1 MEQSLFYR
9 EKWVFPGS
17 EIVNNRS
24 FKAFDTRDKSALLSV
39 ICPIKAAIA
48 GLTRDKSAHFQT
60 QTEDCFECLGHLSP
74 LESAA

>member
-48 GLTRDKSAHFQT
+48 GLIRGKSVHFWDK
-60 QTEDCFECLGHLSP
+60 DCFECLPPH
-74 LESAA
+74 EIAA